1 MYPTQQPERR
11 DEQNAEAW
19 PTPNPTSDNVFRT
32 PEPRA
37 ERGVEFSEQRDQ
49 RGAEFAQPRDQ
60 RGTEFRD
67 DPYAAP
73 VTGMD
78 ATRSFDPWNF
88 RPDSGLPSAQDIIGY
103 HVEATDGRCGK
114 VEEVH
119 GAANGS
125 FLVVDTGPWIFGHKA
140 MLPAGVV
147 TNVDHVDRNVYVDR
161 TKDEIKNSP
170 EVDAGMYTDA
180 THREKVE
187 SYYATYYGF
196 PPGGA
201 AR

>member
-11 DEQNAEAW
+11 DQQTADQW
-19 PTPNPTSDNVFRT
+19 PTPNPTPDTAFRNSDPDGTF
-32 PEPRA
+32 
-37 ERGVEFSEQRDQ
+37 
-49 RGAEFAQPRDQ
+49 GAE
-60 RGTEFRD
+60 TTTD
-67 DPYAAP
+67 DAYAAP
-73 VTGMD
+73 IQGFD
-78 ATRSFDPWNF
+78 ATRRFDPWNF

-125 FLVVDTGPWIFGHKA
+125 FLVVDTGPWIFGRKL

-147 TNVDHVDRNVYVDR
+147 THVDHVDRNVYVDR

-170 EVDAGMYTDA
+170 EVEPGMYHDVA
-180 THREKVE
+180 HREKVE
-187 SYYATYYGF
+187 GYYATNYGF
-196 PPGGA
+196 PPGGT

>member
-1 MYPTQQPERR
+1 MRKGGAFVYPTQQPERR

-19 PTPNPTSDNVFRT
+19 PTPNPVADNVFQT
-32 PEPRA
+32 P
-37 ERGVEFSEQRDQ
+37 D
-49 RGAEFAQPRDQ
+49 PRDQ
-60 RGTEFRD
+60 RAVEFTD
-67 DPYAAP
+67 DTYAPP
-73 VTGMD
+73 VTGLD
-78 ATRSFDPWNF
+78 ASRQFDPWNF
-88 RPDSGLPSAQDIIGY
+88 RADSGLPSAQDIIGY

-119 GAANGS
+119 GAANSS

-147 TNVDHVDRNVYVDR
+147 THVDHVDRNVYVDR

-170 EVDAGMYTDA
+170 EVEAGMYTDA

-196 PPGGA
+196 PPGGT

>member
-1 MYPTQQPERR
+1 MRKGGAFVYPTQQPERR
-11 DEQNAEAW
+11 DQQQTPEMW
-19 PTPNPTSDNVFRT
+19 PSPNETPADNVFRT
-32 PEPRA
+32 PVP
-37 ERGVEFSEQRDQ
+37 GDNLGSST
-49 RGAEFAQPRDQ
+49 PL
-60 RGTEFRD
+60 TS
-67 DPYAAP
+67 
-73 VTGMD
+73 MD
-78 ATRSFDPWNF
+78 ASRQFDPWNF
-88 RPDSGLPSAQDIIGY
+88 RADSGLPSAQDIIGY

-147 TNVDHVDRNVYVDR
+147 THVDHVDRNVYVDR

-170 EVDAGMYTDA
+170 EVEPGMYTDA

-196 PPGGA
+196 PPGGTA
-201 AR
+201 G